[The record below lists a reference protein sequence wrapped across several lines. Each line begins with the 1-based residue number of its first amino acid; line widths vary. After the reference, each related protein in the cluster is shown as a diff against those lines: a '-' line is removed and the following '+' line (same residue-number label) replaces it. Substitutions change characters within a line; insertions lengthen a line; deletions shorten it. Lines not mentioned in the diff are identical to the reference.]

1 MIKTTKNMEQA
12 NVVTHGGV
20 FHADEVLATVI
31 LSKVL
36 EEELTVLRTFK
47 VPENLSNDVIVYD
60 IGFGKFDHHQKGGNG
75 IRKNGVPYAA
85 VGLIWKEYG
94 HKLVENT
101 VNPELV
107 WNLIDRDLIQGV
119 DATDNGAMP
128 KTESESTGPVVRNM
142 SFSAIISSFN
152 PTWDSS
158 EDPDEAFIK
167 AVEFA
172 ETVFENTLKN
182 ATAKAKA
189 QKIVDEAIEKSQ
201 DHIMVLDR
209 FVPWQEVI
217 FSSEN
222 AKASEVLFVV
232 FPSNRGGYNWQCVP
246 DVLGGFGQRKPVPS
260 EWRGLSGE
268 NLQRVTGVPTA
279 NFCHSAGFL
288 GSAETFKDAYA
299 LAKLA
304 VEA

>member
-1 MIKTTKNMEQA
+1 MIKTTKTMELA

-36 EEELTVLRTFK
+36 GDITVLRTFK
-47 VPENLSNDVIVYD
+47 VPESFSDDVIVYD

-75 IRKNGVPYAA
+75 ARENGVPYAA

-94 HKLVENT
+94 HKLVEDT

-107 WNLIDRDLIQGV
+107 WSLIDRDLIQGV

-128 KTESESTGPVVRNM
+128 KSGSIAHNM
-142 SFSAIISSFN
+142 SFSNIISSFN
-152 PTWDSS
+152 PTWDCA

-189 QKIVDEAIEKSQ
+189 QKIVEEAIEKSQ
-201 DHIMVLDR
+201 EHIMVLDR

-232 FPSNRGGYNWQCVP
+232 FPSNRGGFNWQCVP
-246 DVLGGFGQRKPVPS
+246 EALGSFGQRKPVPS
-260 EWRGLSGE
+260 EWKGLSGE
-268 NLQRVTGVPTA
+268 NIQMVTGVPTA
-279 NFCHSAGFL
+279 KFCHPTGFI
-288 GSAETFKDAYA
+288 GGAETFEGAYA

-304 VEA
+304 VEARG

>member
-1 MIKTTKNMEQA
+1 MIKTTKTMKQA
-12 NVVTHGGV
+12 TVVTHGGI

-36 EEELTVLRTFK
+36 GDITVLRTFK
-47 VPENLSNDVIVYD
+47 VPEVLSDNVIVYD
-60 IGFGKFDHHQKGGNG
+60 IGFGRFDHHQKGGNG
-75 IRKNGVPYAA
+75 ARENGVPYAS

-94 HKLVENT
+94 HQIVENT
-101 VNPELV
+101 ANPELV
-107 WNLIDRDLIQGV
+107 WELIDRDLIQGV

-128 KTESESTGPVVRNM
+128 KPESELSNM
-142 SFSAIISSFN
+142 SFSNIISGFN
-152 PTWDSS
+152 PTWDSN
-158 EDPDEAFIK
+158 EDSDEAFIK

-189 QKIVDEAIEKSQ
+189 QKIVEEAIEKSQ
-201 DHIMVLDR
+201 EHIMVLEQ
-209 FVPWQEVI
+209 FVPWQEFV

-222 AKASEVLFVV
+222 AKASEVQFVV

-246 DVLGGFGQRKPVPS
+246 DMLGGFGQRKTVPS

-268 NLQRVTGVPTA
+268 NLQKVTGVPTA
-279 NFCHSAGFL
+279 NFCHAAGFL
-288 GSAETFKDAYA
+288 GSAETFEDAYA

>member
-1 MIKTTKNMEQA
+1 MSIKTTKNQEQA
-12 NVVTHGGV
+12 TVVTHGGI

-36 EEELTVLRTFK
+36 GDVTVLRTFK
-47 VPENLSNDVIVYD
+47 VPEGLSDDVIVYD

-75 IRKNGVPYAA
+75 ARENGVPYAS

-94 HKLVENT
+94 HKLVEDT
-101 VNPELV
+101 ANPELV
-107 WNLIDRDLIQGV
+107 WSLVDRDLIQGV
-119 DATDNGAMP
+119 DAVDNGAMP
-128 KTESESTGPVVRNM
+128 KPETESTGPIVRNM
-142 SFSAIISSFN
+142 SFSAIISGFN
-152 PTWDSS
+152 PTWDCA
-158 EDPDEAFIK
+158 EEPDEAFIK

-189 QKIVDEAIEKSQ
+189 QKIVEEAIEKSQ
-201 DHIMVLDR
+201 EHIMVLEQ

-222 AKASEVLFVV
+222 AKASEVQFVV
-232 FPSNRGGYNWQCVP
+232 FPSNRGGFNWQCVP
-246 DVLGGFGQRKPVPS
+246 DALGSFGQRKTVPS

-268 NLQRVTGVPTA
+268 NLQKVTGVPTA

-288 GSAETFKDAYA
+288 GSAETFEGAYA

>member
-1 MIKTTKNMEQA
+1 MIKTTKKQELA

-20 FHADEVLATVI
+20 FHADEVLATII

-36 EEELTVLRTFK
+36 GDITVLRTSK
-47 VPENLSNDVIVYD
+47 VPEGLSDNVIVYD
-60 IGFGKFDHHQKGGNG
+60 IGFGRFDHHQKGGNG
-75 IRKNGVPYAA
+75 TRANGVPYAA

-128 KTESESTGPVVRNM
+128 KSGSIAHNM
-142 SFSAIISSFN
+142 SFSNIISSFN
-152 PTWDSS
+152 PTWDCA

-189 QKIVDEAIEKSQ
+189 QKIVEEAIEKSQ
-201 DHIMVLDR
+201 EHIMVLDR

-222 AKASEVLFVV
+222 A
-232 FPSNRGGYNWQCVP
+232 
-246 DVLGGFGQRKPVPS
+246 
-260 EWRGLSGE
+260 
-268 NLQRVTGVPTA
+268 
-279 NFCHSAGFL
+279 
-288 GSAETFKDAYA
+288 
-299 LAKLA
+299 
-304 VEA
+304 